1 MVRASVKH
9 RCFPGPFHIRPSGF
23 PSGHQP
29 KGTRFFLLRQYF
41 RCQLGWAVSCL
52 MHKKMPA
59 LWRAKDKTFRLYIM
73 DNGHPFLLSGG
84 RHPWL
89 IYCFCAFVSTL
100 KFSWKIRVASCEPG
114 RWGDGNRQK
123 NARFPAGKTRKYG
136 SCIIDYEAF
145 HHAHV

>member
-1 MVRASVKH
+1 
-9 RCFPGPFHIRPSGF
+9 
-23 PSGHQP
+23 
-29 KGTRFFLLRQYF
+29 LLRQYF

-100 KFSWKIRVASCEPG
+100 KFSWKIRVASYVPG
-114 RWGDGNRQK
+114 RCGYDNCQK
-123 NARFPAGKTRKYG
+123 KPAFRRAKQQCELSVIDTGQPSCCQVEGTRG
-136 SCIIDYEAF
+136 
-145 HHAHV
+145 